1 MGIRSFVRHG
11 GFARPALGVA
21 CLGALVLGPAGAPLR
36 TLWAVGAAGT
46 AAAQSRAPQAGGG
59 GLAQAGVTLDAAG
72 RRPPAVPAAR
82 GSGARLAKGGAGLG
96 APRADTPQVSRPQLK
111 LGSGARRRSSGTP
124 PSTTTTTTT
133 TTTQPPPP
141 GQPATA
147 GGPSAGKTLAFASTF
162 GGGAL
167 DTGRWA
173 PCYPWFKTL
182 LAGCTNFGNSQEEE
196 WYLPSQDQVSG
207 GVLHMV
213 ATASPAQGWTRTGG
227 SKVYPYRSGMVTTFS
242 SFQFTYGYVQ
252 VVAKLPGGTGTWP
265 ALWLLPETEAW
276 PPEIDIMENWGTAS
290 SFRATLHWA
299 TGSSDKQ
306 LGQTIA
312 TPANLTTGYHTYGL
326 LWQPGSLTWYFD
338 GTAVFSIT
346 GGNVPSQPMYFLADL
361 AVDGAAAS
369 GSSFD
374 LQSVKIYTGA

>member
-1 MGIRSFVRHG
+1 MGIRSLVRRG
-11 GFARPALGVA
+11 SFSRPALGAA

-36 TLWAVGAAGT
+36 TLWSAGT
-46 AAAQSRAPQAGGG
+46 AAGVALPALHAPRSVSNVDHDDEATLETVGHRSTRALVGAASDAPVAKSAASAHAPQ
-59 GLAQAGVTLDAAG
+59 LNEPQASSPQV
-72 RRPPAVPAAR
+72 
-82 GSGARLAKGGAGLG
+82 RLASG
-96 APRADTPQVSRPQLK
+96 PRRHPPSN
-111 LGSGARRRSSGTP
+111 TP
-124 PSTTTTTTT
+124 PPTTT
-133 TTTQPPPP
+133 TTTQPPAPSPP
-141 GQPATA
+141 PTTS
-147 GGPSAGKTLAFASTF
+147 GPTAGKTLAFASTF

-207 GVLHMV
+207 GALHMV
-213 ATASPAQGWTRTGG
+213 AEASPTQGWTRTGG
-227 SKVYPYRSGMVTTFS
+227 SKTYAYRSGMVTTFS

-252 VVAKLPGGTGTWP
+252 VVAKLPGGAGTWP

-276 PPEIDIMENWGTAS
+276 PPEIDIMENWGTAA

-312 TPANLTTGYHTYGL
+312 TPANLSTTYHTYGL

-361 AVDGAAAS
+361 AVDGPAAS

-374 LQSVKIYTGA
+374 IQSVKIYTGA